1 MMKVCGVKV
10 PRCYCSVVVFSLLW
24 LLVFALWASLVAQW
38 YVIHLPIVLA
48 PGLRRSPG
56 EGNNNPPQYSS
67 LGNPMDR
74 GAWRATVHGVAKEPE
89 VT

>member
-1 MMKVCGVKV
+1 MLNITN
-10 PRCYCSVVVFSLLW
+10 Y
-24 LLVFALWASLVAQW
+24 WASLVAQW
-38 YVIHLPIVLA
+38 YVIHLPIVLT

-67 LGNPMDR
+67 LGNPVDR
-74 GAWRATVHGVAKEPE
+74 GAGRATVHGVEKEPD